1 MATPLAEGLAKRTT
15 ACVRN
20 PCPQLERRA
29 LAPRVVRGGGNGCT
43 GDKFGVEPP
52 ELSEMIA
59 RVIRDEAF
67 ESRAREPPAEPSRAE
82 EGYTEST
89 EPR

>member
-1 MATPLAEGLAKRTT
+1 M
-15 ACVRN
+15 
-20 PCPQLERRA
+20 
-29 LAPRVVRGGGNGCT
+29 
-43 GDKFGVEPP
+43 EPP

-59 RVIRDEAF
+59 QVIRDEAF